1 MRSHSSV
8 PGLSSSTGNIS
19 DDQKGRAVCRPV
31 RLSPLPHRPLV
42 SILIPSYNHGRY
54 LSEAIESVLQQ
65 TYSRLEVVICDDGST
80 DASLQI
86 LERYRLLD
94 ERIKLVR
101 QANGGQSMAL
111 NAAFRESAG
120 QIICL
125 LDDDD
130 VFLPDKVQLVV
141 NAFTSAPASGLA
153 VNRMRLVDERRKYVG
168 EIPALY
174 DLPCGWQGASL
185 GHTEPQTLLGLPPS
199 SGLSLHRSVAQIIF
213 PLPDGLK
220 LASDKLIVTLA
231 PLMTPITALE
241 APLSEYRV
249 HGSNSAGVTKFT
261 PARLPASLSDGPL
274 ADGVRPR
281 PFSIRSEFQGYL
293 SCNSSH
299 SSTDAARA
307 SSAVLASIGDITTL
321 AFLQVLRLC
330 LRPHPFEDDG
340 TQDSEPPPEW
350 SLGARPD
357 TEFTCR
363 EVNVQPRKEPASDCG
378 PYSRH
383 SKFVNDS
390 LSAKHVVSSLPYYR

>member
-185 GHTEPQTLLGLPPS
+185 SHTEPQTLLGLPPS

-261 PARLPASLSDGPL
+261 QARLRDWVSYEREIWMAWRRYLAS
-274 ADGVRPR
+274 
-281 PFSIRSEFQGYL
+281 PFSGLPPDFPLPSAMAPSLMECALARFQSDRNFKAIYHAIPRTHLRTLHEPHRLFWRVSVILPHWLFCRSFDFVYGHTRLKMMARRILNRLRNGLWAPVRTQ
-293 SCNSSH
+293 NSR
-299 SSTDAARA
+299 AAR
-307 SSAVLASIGDITTL
+307 
-321 AFLQVLRLC
+321 
-330 LRPHPFEDDG
+330 
-340 TQDSEPPPEW
+340 
-350 SLGARPD
+350 
-357 TEFTCR
+357 
-363 EVNVQPRKEPASDCG
+363 
-378 PYSRH
+378 
-383 SKFVNDS
+383 
-390 LSAKHVVSSLPYYR
+390 